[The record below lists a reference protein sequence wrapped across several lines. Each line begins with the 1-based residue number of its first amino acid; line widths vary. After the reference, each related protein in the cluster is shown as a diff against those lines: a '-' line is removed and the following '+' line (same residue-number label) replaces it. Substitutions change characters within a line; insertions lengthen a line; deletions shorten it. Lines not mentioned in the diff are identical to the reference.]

1 MNLKLDNVSKSYGE
15 GEARF
20 WALRDVDL
28 EVDRSDFLSIVGP
41 SGSGKSTLMHLL
53 GCLDRPSSGEVRVDG
68 RETVRLSDREL
79 SLIRRNRIGFVFQ
92 QFFLNDAMTAY
103 QNILLPLEIAGVAG
117 RRDRAREALERVGLG
132 SKARQYPSQLS
143 GGEQQRCA
151 IARALANGPEIVL
164 ADEPTGSLDSKT
176 GRDILGIF
184 RELHDDRNLG
194 VVLVTHDREIA
205 GQGKRQVGVFDGR
218 IS

>member
-1 MNLKLDNVSKSYGE
+1 MNLQLTNVSKSYGE
-15 GEARF
+15 GDARF

-28 EVDRSDFLSIVGP
+28 DVDRSDFLSIVGP

-68 RETVRLSDREL
+68 RETIGLSDREL

-92 QFFLNDAMTAY
+92 QFFLNDSMTAY
-103 QNILLPLEIAGVAG
+103 QNVLLPMEIAGVAG
-117 RRDRAREALERVGLG
+117 RRDRASEALDRVGLRA
-132 SKARQYPSQLS
+132 KAQQYPSQLS

-151 IARALANGPEIVL
+151 IARALANHPEIVL

-176 GRDILGIF
+176 GQEILGVF

-205 GQGKRQVGVFDGR
+205 EQGKRKVEVFDGR
-218 IS
+218 VS